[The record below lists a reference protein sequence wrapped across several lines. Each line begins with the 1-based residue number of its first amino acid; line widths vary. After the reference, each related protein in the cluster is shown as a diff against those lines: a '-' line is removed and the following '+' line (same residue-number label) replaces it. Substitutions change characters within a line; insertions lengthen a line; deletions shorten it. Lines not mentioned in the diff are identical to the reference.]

1 MVITHCHDKSSMKIS
16 SSPKFCS
23 PDEFKL
29 WWRQNKSSMKIQN
42 FIIATIFCH
51 DIWQLIATINLQW
64 KFITGKICYHGDK
77 SSIKIHHCHNFVI
90 MMKIMVTTHRHDKS
104 SMKIH
109 HRQHFLPCQYI
120 MATNRRNKWLP
131 WQIIAITTRHHDNRS
146 HYARI

>member
-1 MVITHCHDKSSMKIS
+1 MVTTH
-16 SSPKFCS
+16 
-23 PDEFKL
+23 
-29 WWRQNKSSMKIQN
+29 RQNKSSMKIHH
-42 FIIATIFCH
+42 CH
-51 DIWQLIATINLQW
+51 NLLPWQPSWWQLNARTNLFFVMTYDNSSATINLQW

-77 SSIKIHHCHNFVI
+77 SSIKIHHCQNFV
-90 MMKIMVTTHRHDKS
+90 IMVTTHRHDKS

-146 HYARI
+146 HYTRI